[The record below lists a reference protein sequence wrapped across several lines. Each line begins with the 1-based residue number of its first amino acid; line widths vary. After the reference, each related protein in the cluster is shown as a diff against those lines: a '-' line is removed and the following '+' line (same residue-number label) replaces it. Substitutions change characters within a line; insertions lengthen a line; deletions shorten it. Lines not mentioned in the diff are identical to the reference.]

1 MEKTDVLATAPEPG
15 PTAAH
20 SNTAV
25 LPNLDGIRAM
35 ACLLVVI
42 SHMPLP
48 GKSPTMGALGVAVF
62 FVLSGFLMSYLY
74 GRAKWDFE
82 AVSLYIIARFSRI
95 APIYWLVVTV
105 CIFISYYEPDSDFPM
120 KVHGAQQIFRHYF
133 FGGSGYV
140 FWSIPPEI
148 QYYIFFL
155 LVWWAIAQ
163 RRKLIYALPLVA
175 LLCSALLLSHSSWPG
190 LTLPNKIHLF
200 LAGTIAGLIPRDS
213 WQKSL
218 DQSTLMALQL
228 GALAVLVSPLWLYDS
243 QPALYAAT
251 ELGVALAVAV
261 YLLSL
266 PSAWTTLIFASSFM
280 RKIGQASFSIYLM
293 HVLVFYFGQRVWGLK
308 QTKYDPIWLALGI
321 AAVLLPMLASKYV
334 EMPLQRKT
342 RRSLENLYRRVYG
355 RATPQPQPQQSPSAQ
370 AVLK

>member
-1 MEKTDVLATAPEPG
+1 MKTNDPVGATPIPL

-20 SNTAV
+20 GNSAV
-25 LPNLDGIRAM
+25 LPNLDGIRAF

-48 GKSPTMGALGVAVF
+48 GKSPTVGALGVAAF

-74 GRAKWDFE
+74 GRARWDFE

-105 CIFISYYEPDSDFPM
+105 CIVISYYEPDSDFPM

-155 LVWWAIAQ
+155 LIWWAIAQ
-163 RRKLIYALPLVA
+163 RKKLLYALPLMA
-175 LLCSALLLSHSSWPG
+175 LLCSALLLTHSFWPG

-200 LAGTIAGLIPRDS
+200 LAGTLAGLMPRDS
-213 WQKSL
+213 WPKSL
-218 DQSTLMALQL
+218 DQSTLMALQVC
-228 GALAVLVSPLWLYDS
+228 ALAVLVSPMWLYDS

-251 ELGVALAVAV
+251 ELGFALAVAV

-266 PSAWTTLIFASSFM
+266 PSAWTTFVFASSFM

-293 HVLVFYFGQRVWGLK
+293 HVLVFYFGQRVFGLK
-308 QTKYDPIWLALGI
+308 QTVYDPLWLVLGV
-321 AAVLLPMLASKYV
+321 AAVALPMLASKYV
-334 EMPLQRKT
+334 EIPLQRKT
-342 RRSLENLYRRVYG
+342 RRSLEGLYGRVYG
-355 RATPQPQPQQSPSAQ
+355 RAARPQQPPSAQ

>member
-1 MEKTDVLATAPEPG
+1 MEKNDCLATAPVPL
-15 PTAAH
+15 PTAAPG
-20 SNTAV
+20 NTAI
-25 LPNLDGIRAM
+25 LPNLDGIRAT
-35 ACLLVVI
+35 ACLLVVV

-48 GKSPTMGALGVAVF
+48 GKSPTIGALGVAAF

-82 AVSLYIIARFSRI
+82 AVSFYVIARFSRI

-105 CIFISYYEPDSDFPM
+105 CIFISYCEPDRDFPM
-120 KVHGAQQIFRHYF
+120 KVHGAQQIFRHFF

-155 LVWWAIAQ
+155 LVWWAIAH
-163 RRKLIYALPLVA
+163 RSKLVYALPLMA
-175 LLCSALLLSHSSWPG
+175 LLCSALLLTHSFWPG

-213 WQKSL
+213 WQKSS

-228 GALAVLVSPLWLYDS
+228 SALAVLASPMWLYES

-251 ELGVALAVAV
+251 ELGFAIAVAV

-266 PSAWTTLIFASSFM
+266 PSAWTTFIFASSFM

-293 HVLVFYFGQRVWGLK
+293 HVLVFYFGQRVFGLK
-308 QTKYDPIWLALGI
+308 QTDYDPLWLLLGV
-321 AAVLLPMLASKYV
+321 AAVALPMLASKYV
-334 EMPLQRKT
+334 EIPLQRTT
-342 RRSLENLYRRVYG
+342 RRSLESLHRRVYG
-355 RATPQPQPQQSPSAQ
+355 GAARQPQPQSAR